1 MLAQLTTQ
9 PLLKQMMISAQK
21 TDVELQEKVQIVKNG
36 DKTDFSLKEAGSLYS
51 TDNVCQ
57 MIKI

>member
-1 MLAQLTTQ
+1 
-9 PLLKQMMISAQK
+9 MMISAQK
-21 TDVELQEKVQIVKNG
+21 TDVELQEKVQMVKDG

-51 TDNVCQ
+51 TDYVCQ